1 MRRNKRRFS
10 LAKDM
15 LLNER
20 GYWEESSAPLSS
32 LSASLCSAPL
42 FVSRY
47 VRLVNCLAPPRSGI
61 PGNHPVR
68 PALKPPLLMT
78 SYKPYSVVL
87 MYSNPDLPVI
97 GSPFYCESNALDHST
112 IEWGTS
118 VDVTEMEKGG
128 RRECFQNNHQE
139 QTALPIN
146 MSVVPL
152 MFRDWWDDFDRPTRL
167 MDQHFAMGLRR
178 DDLLS
183 SLNPLLPLRSSGY
196 LRPWRHL
203 NRQDSGGVSSITTE
217 KDKFQVILD
226 VQQFSPSEITV
237 KTVGNEVIVE
247 AKHEEKQ
254 DEHGYVSRHF
264 LRRYLLP
271 TDIEVKDVV
280 SSLSSDGVL
289 TVTAPKKV
297 SVLIYLK

>member
-1 MRRNKRRFS
+1 MH
-10 LAKDM
+10 
-15 LLNER
+15 EV
-20 GYWEESSAPLSS
+20 
-32 LSASLCSAPL
+32 CS
-42 FVSRY
+42 
-47 VRLVNCLAPPRSGI
+47 I
-61 PGNHPVR
+61 
-68 PALKPPLLMT
+68 LKQ
-78 SYKPYSVVL
+78 
-87 MYSNPDLPVI
+87 
-97 GSPFYCESNALDHST
+97 
-112 IEWGTS
+112 WGTS
-118 VDVTEMEKGG
+118 VDVTEMEKAG

-139 QTALPIN
+139 QTALPIS
-146 MSVVPL
+146 MAESP
-152 MFRDWWDDFDRPTRL
+152 RKPTRL

-289 TVTAPKKV
+289 TVTAPKKSPPLPAGER
-297 SVLIYLK
+297 SVPIIQTGVPAVKPATESQVKIEQPSSPSVEHPKD

>member
-1 MRRNKRRFS
+1 MH
-10 LAKDM
+10 
-15 LLNER
+15 EV
-20 GYWEESSAPLSS
+20 
-32 LSASLCSAPL
+32 CS
-42 FVSRY
+42 
-47 VRLVNCLAPPRSGI
+47 I
-61 PGNHPVR
+61 
-68 PALKPPLLMT
+68 LKQ
-78 SYKPYSVVL
+78 
-87 MYSNPDLPVI
+87 
-97 GSPFYCESNALDHST
+97 
-112 IEWGTS
+112 WGTS
-118 VDVTEMEKGG
+118 VDVTEIENGG

-217 KDKFQVILD
+217 KDKFQSPQCECKLSPVAQFYMSQVILD

-289 TVTAPKKV
+289 TVTAPKKDSNHDPPV
-297 SVLIYLK
+297 ISSLIQHESDTLDHGAMEAGTSMLVANCLRRSPPLPAGERSVPIIQTGVPAMKPATESQVKIEQPSSPSVEHPKD

>member
-1 MRRNKRRFS
+1 
-10 LAKDM
+10 
-15 LLNER
+15 
-20 GYWEESSAPLSS
+20 
-32 LSASLCSAPL
+32 
-42 FVSRY
+42 
-47 VRLVNCLAPPRSGI
+47 
-61 PGNHPVR
+61 
-68 PALKPPLLMT
+68 MT
-78 SYKPYSVVL
+78 SMVRASY
-87 MYSNPDLPVI
+87 D
-97 GSPFYCESNALDHST
+97 
-112 IEWGTS
+112 
-118 VDVTEMEKGG
+118 
-128 RRECFQNNHQE
+128 
-139 QTALPIN
+139 

-203 NRQDSGGVSSITTE
+203 NRQDSGGVSSITAE
-217 KDKFQVILD
+217 KDKFQSPRCECKLSPVAQFSMSQVILD

-271 TDIEVKDVV
+271 ADIEVKDVV

-289 TVTAPKKV
+289 TVTAPKKPPPLPAGER
-297 SVLIYLK
+297 SVPIIQTGVPAVKPATESQVKIEQPSSPSVEHPKD

>member
-1 MRRNKRRFS
+1 MH
-10 LAKDM
+10 
-15 LLNER
+15 EV
-20 GYWEESSAPLSS
+20 
-32 LSASLCSAPL
+32 CS
-42 FVSRY
+42 
-47 VRLVNCLAPPRSGI
+47 I
-61 PGNHPVR
+61 
-68 PALKPPLLMT
+68 LKQ
-78 SYKPYSVVL
+78 
-87 MYSNPDLPVI
+87 
-97 GSPFYCESNALDHST
+97 
-112 IEWGTS
+112 WGTS
-118 VDVTEMEKGG
+118 VDVTEMEKAG

-139 QTALPIN
+139 QTALAIN

-289 TVTAPKKV
+289 TVTAPKKLPPLPAGER
-297 SVLIYLK
+297 SVPIIQTGVPAVKPATESQVKIEQPSSPSVEHPKD